1 MRLKLN
7 FPGRFLKHLCVVF
20 VVAEC
25 KRTEGPRGGGAAA
38 GAVCAAAVD
47 VAGAP
52 AVRAAAAR
60 GGRAG
65 GRRRPPERGDARRGH
80 GYRQLWP
87 AGVGGKRNRAGPRR
101 RLLPAA
107 LLPLLTTTEQQRA
120 RPIAPHLISLDAF
133 NLFVNK
139 HKQTHTNTVF

>member
-1 MRLKLN
+1 V
-7 FPGRFLKHLCVVF
+7 CVV

-38 GAVCAAAVD
+38 GAVRAAAVD

-52 AVRAAAAR
+52 AVCAAAAR
-60 GGRAG
+60 GGRGAG

-80 GYRQLWP
+80 GHGQLWP
-87 AGVGGKRNRAGPRR
+87 AGVGGERNRAGPRR

-107 LLPLLTTTEQQRA
+107 LLPLLRQTKQEKKNYTAT
-120 RPIAPHLISLDAF
+120 APHLISLDAF

-139 HKQTHTNTVF
+139 HEQTHTNTVF